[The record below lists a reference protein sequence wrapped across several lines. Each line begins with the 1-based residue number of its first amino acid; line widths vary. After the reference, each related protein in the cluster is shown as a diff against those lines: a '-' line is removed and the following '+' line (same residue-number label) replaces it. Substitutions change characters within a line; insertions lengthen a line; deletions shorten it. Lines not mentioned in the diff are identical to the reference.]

1 MIILYE
7 HTETSFTSNGLGCLN
22 DVLTCNVK
30 EELNGNYELEMEY
43 PVNGIHYSDIALRR
57 IVLTKPNSYDQAQ
70 PFRIYSISKPINGIV
85 TINAEHISYDM
96 SGYPVKGAVE
106 HYAWYVKEVFDHIRN
121 NSVYSFPFEFS
132 SDITEEKKDII
143 LSKPRSARSYLG
155 TEEGLLSLFGGEWEF
170 DRFKAILHKQ
180 RGTNRGVS
188 IEYGKNLIDVT
199 QDEKCSEMYT
209 AVYPFYY
216 KEDDG
221 LQYLDEN
228 VVPIITSSYVKTLTL
243 DLTSEFEEM
252 PTQEVL
258 REKTKEYIKKNK
270 LDEPEVSLKVSFVKN
285 PEVIESLQD
294 VRLGDTVGV
303 KFVKIGVNSLAR
315 CISYEFNSIT
325 EQYNSIEL
333 GEPTKTIV
341 DTMTSTN
348 QKLSEEEQR
357 AKEAEEKLK
366 TLVNVN
372 TGAIELEVQR
382 ATAAEGTLSGRIDIT
397 DSNIDLEVQR
407 ATAAEGD
414 LSSRISLTA
423 DTITAEVQRAMGA
436 EGTLRSSINVA
447 SNAITA
453 EVTRATTAEETISA
467 SLDLKI
473 DNTDDGKIISLING
487 SANKIHFNATNMF
500 TVDSPNFSIDDNG
513 NVDMSGKVNATSG
526 QIGNFGI
533 TSNGLEWGGWSWN
546 GSGYEWKN
554 YGTKI
559 WANTI
564 ATSVIYPTD
573 NGTNLFLGDYWNN
586 ITDLKKNVDI
596 VGKTIRLNGD
606 SVLVNN
612 KAVSL
617 SGHTHSSVDRAEK
630 CGLSSYYVHVSSNN
644 NFIPSNTSMACG
656 TTSNPFKV
664 GYSSNGWN
672 KTSDKRLKK
681 DFVLLNADRRF
692 EDMFYLIEPTYYR
705 LKRDDKIGHVGF
717 IAQNIE
723 QAMHQ
728 CNIREDEF
736 YGFHHEYADMSEF
749 DTHDQY
755 VEFLNRNE
763 GNNDTYTLCYEE
775 FIALNTHMIQKQHA
789 EIEELKQV
797 NLSLL
802 NRLSTLEMKMEVI

>member
-106 HYAWYVKEVFDHIRN
+106 HYAWYVKEVFNHIRN

-132 SDITEEKKDII
+132 SDITEEKKDIN

-221 LQYLDEN
+221 LQYLDDN
-228 VVPIITSSYVKTLTL
+228 VVPIISSAYIKTLTL

-252 PTQEVL
+252 PTQDAL

-303 KFVKIGVNSLAR
+303 KFVKIGVNSSAR
-315 CISYEFNSIT
+315 CIGYEFNSIT
-325 EQYNSIEL
+325 EQYNSVEL

-382 ATAAEGTLSGRIDIT
+382 AMGVENS
-397 DSNIDLEVQR
+397 
-407 ATAAEGD
+407 
-414 LSSRISLTA
+414 LSSSISLNA
-423 DTITAEVQRAMGA
+423 DTITAEVQRAMGV
-436 EGTLRSSINVA
+436 EGY
-447 SNAITA
+447 
-453 EVTRATTAEETISA
+453 ISA

-473 DNTDDGKIISLING
+473 DKTDNGQIISMING
-487 SANKIHFNATNMF
+487 SADHIHFNASNMF
-500 TVDSPNFSIDDNG
+500 TVDSPNFSINNTG
-513 NVDMSGKVNATSG
+513 NVEMSGTVNATSG
-526 QIGNFGI
+526 KISYFEI
-533 TSNGLEWGGWSWN
+533 SENGLEWSTPQWG
-546 GSGYEWKN
+546 K
-554 YGTKI
+554 YGTRV
-559 WANTI
+559 WANSI
-564 ATSVIYPTD
+564 YTSYIIPSAESTHITLGDSSKETNLRGDFVNISGDYINI
-573 NGTNLFLGDYWNN
+573 NGTSLLVNDKSVAFDDHNHYIDELWYSTTSANN
-586 ITDLKKNVDI
+586 IFFKGNIGGFNYNLATTGWCSEKFEKKGSDFRLKKNISDLGDI
-596 VGKTIRLNGD
+596 TDFYMKLKPKRYEFKDGLRGYD
-606 SVLVNN
+606 S
-612 KAVSL
+612 
-617 SGHTHSSVDRAEK
+617 R
-630 CGLSSYYVHVSSNN
+630 VH
-644 NFIPSNTSMACG
+644 
-656 TTSNPFKV
+656 
-664 GYSSNGWN
+664 Y
-672 KTSDKRLKK
+672 
-681 DFVLLNADRRF
+681 
-692 EDMFYLIEPTYYR
+692 
-705 LKRDDKIGHVGF
+705 GF
-717 IAQNIE
+717 IAQDIASVEPESSNLVYKKLCDDDLSNEREVINDDYVYYVDKSE
-723 QAMHQ
+723 LHAMH
-728 CNIREDEF
+728 
-736 YGFHHEYADMSEF
+736 
-749 DTHDQY
+749 
-755 VEFLNRNE
+755 V
-763 GNNDTYTLCYEE
+763 
-775 FIALNTHMIQKQHA
+775 HMIQKQHD

>member
-22 DVLTCNVK
+22 DALTCNVK

-106 HYAWYVKEVFDHIRN
+106 HYAWYVKEVFNHIRN

-132 SDITEEKKDII
+132 SDITEEKKEIN

-221 LQYLDEN
+221 LQYLDDN
-228 VVPIITSSYVKTLTL
+228 VVPIISSSYVKALTL
-243 DLTSEFEEM
+243 DLSSEFEEM
-252 PTQEVL
+252 PTQDAL
-258 REKTKEYIKKNK
+258 RAKTKEYIKKNK
-270 LDEPEVSLKVSFVKN
+270 LNEPEVSLKVSFIKN

-294 VRLGDTVGV
+294 VRLGDTVSV

-325 EQYNSIEL
+325 EQYNSVEL

-407 ATAAEGD
+407 AMA
-414 LSSRISLTA
+414 
-423 DTITAEVQRAMGA
+423 A
-436 EGTLRSSINVA
+436 EGTLNSSLKL
-447 SNAITA
+447 NADAIIA
-453 EVTRATTAEETISA
+453 EVTRATTAEGTISGQL
-467 SLDLKI
+467 SLKVDKN
-473 DNTDDGKIISLING
+473 DNGQIISMING
-487 SANKIHFNATNMF
+487 SADHIHFNANNMF
-500 TVDSPNFSIDDNG
+500 TVDSPNFSIDASG

-526 QIGNFGI
+526 RIGDFIITDQGI
-533 TSNGLEWGGWSWN
+533 EWCPIDADTP
-546 GSGYEWKN
+546 

-559 WANTI
+559 WANAIHTYYVLPSYSSDTLYI
-564 ATSVIYPTD
+564 GDNSKKTMLDGKDISIIGEKNINILSPSVTV
-573 NGTNLFLGDYWNN
+573 NGYN
-586 ITDLKKNVDI
+586 
-596 VGKTIRLNGD
+596 
-606 SVLVNN
+606 
-612 KAVSL
+612 VSL
-617 SGHTHSSVDRAEK
+617 EGHTHSSVDRAEK
-630 CGLSSYYVHVSSNN
+630 CGSSSYYVHVSSNN

>member
-106 HYAWYVKEVFDHIRN
+106 HYAWYVKEVFNHIRN

-132 SDITEEKKDII
+132 SDITEEKKDIN

-221 LQYLDEN
+221 LQYLDDN
-228 VVPIITSSYVKTLTL
+228 VVPIISSSYVKTLTL

-252 PTQEVL
+252 PTQDAL

-315 CISYEFNSIT
+315 CIRYEFNSIT

-382 ATAAEGTLSGRIDIT
+382 AMGVENS
-397 DSNIDLEVQR
+397 
-407 ATAAEGD
+407 
-414 LSSRISLTA
+414 LSSSISLNA
-423 DTITAEVQRAMGA
+423 DTITAEVQRAMGV
-436 EGTLRSSINVA
+436 EGY
-447 SNAITA
+447 IT
-453 EVTRATTAEETISA
+453 A

-473 DNTDDGKIISLING
+473 DKNDNGQIISMING
-487 SANKIHFNATNMF
+487 SADHIHFNANNMF
-500 TVDSPNFSIDDNG
+500 TVDSPNFSIDNTG
-513 NVDMSGKVNATSG
+513 NVAMSGEINATSG
-526 QIGNFGI
+526 RIGDFTI
-533 TSNGLEWGGWSWN
+533 TDNGLEWDPYGN
-546 GSGYEWKN
+546 DP
-554 YGTKI
+554 YGTRV
-559 WANTI
+559 WANSI
-564 ATSVIYPTD
+564 YTSYIFPSVESTHITLGD
-573 NGTNLFLGDYWNN
+573 ETKETNIRGSFVNINGTVININGTSLLVNDKSVAFDDHNHYIDELWYSTTSANN
-586 ITDLKKNVDI
+586 IFFKGNIGGFNYNLATTGWCSDTFEKKGSDFRLKKNISDLGDI
-596 VGKTIRLNGD
+596 TDFYMKLKPKRYEFKDGLRGYD
-606 SVLVNN
+606 S
-612 KAVSL
+612 
-617 SGHTHSSVDRAEK
+617 R
-630 CGLSSYYVHVSSNN
+630 VH
-644 NFIPSNTSMACG
+644 
-656 TTSNPFKV
+656 
-664 GYSSNGWN
+664 Y
-672 KTSDKRLKK
+672 
-681 DFVLLNADRRF
+681 
-692 EDMFYLIEPTYYR
+692 
-705 LKRDDKIGHVGF
+705 GF
-717 IAQNIE
+717 IAQDIASVEPESSNLVYKKLCDDDLSNEREVINDDYVYYVDKSE
-723 QAMHQ
+723 LHAMH
-728 CNIREDEF
+728 
-736 YGFHHEYADMSEF
+736 
-749 DTHDQY
+749 
-755 VEFLNRNE
+755 V
-763 GNNDTYTLCYEE
+763 
-775 FIALNTHMIQKQHA
+775 HMIQKQHD

>member
-106 HYAWYVKEVFDHIRN
+106 HYAWYVKEVFNHIRN

-132 SDITEEKKDII
+132 SDITEEKKDIN

-221 LQYLDEN
+221 LQYLDDN
-228 VVPIITSSYVKTLTL
+228 VVPIISSSYVKTLTL

-252 PTQEVL
+252 PTQDAL

-407 ATAAEGD
+407 AMGVENS
-414 LSSRISLTA
+414 LSSSISLNA
-423 DTITAEVQRAMGA
+423 DAITAEVQRAMGV
-436 EGTLRSSINVA
+436 EGY
-447 SNAITA
+447 
-453 EVTRATTAEETISA
+453 ISA

-473 DNTDDGKIISLING
+473 DKTDNGQIISMING
-487 SANKIHFNATNMF
+487 SADHIHFNANNMF
-500 TVDSPNFSIDDNG
+500 TVDSPNFSINNTG
-513 NVDMSGKVNATSG
+513 NVEMSGEINATSG
-526 QIGNFGI
+526 RIGYFTI
-533 TSNGLEWGGWSWN
+533 TDNGLEWDPYGN
-546 GSGYEWKN
+546 DP
-554 YGTKI
+554 YGTRI
-559 WANTI
+559 WANVIQTYYI
-564 ATSVIYPTD
+564 KPSVESSHITLGVNNKETEIRGNVIKI
-573 NGTNLFLGDYWNN
+573 NGS
-586 ITDLKKNVDI
+586 
-596 VGKTIRLNGD
+596 
-606 SVLVNN
+606 SVLVND
-612 KAVSL
+612 KSVSVE
-617 SGHTHSSVDRAEK
+617 GHTHDIDDLNYTLTNANNVYFKGTIGGFNYNLATTGWCSDTFEK
-630 CGLSSYYVHVSSNN
+630 KG
-644 NFIPSNTSMACG
+644 
-656 TTSNPFKV
+656 
-664 GYSSNGWN
+664 
-672 KTSDKRLKK
+672 SDFRLKK
-681 DFVLLNADRRF
+681 YISDLGDITDFY
-692 EDMFYLIEPTYYR
+692 MK
-705 LKRDDKIGHVGF
+705 LKPKRYEFKDGLRGYDSRVHYGF
-717 IAQNIE
+717 IAQDIASVEPESSNLVYKKLCDDDLSNEREVINDDYVYYVDKSE
-723 QAMHQ
+723 LHAMHV
-728 CNIREDEF
+728 
-736 YGFHHEYADMSEF
+736 Y
-749 DTHDQY
+749 
-755 VEFLNRNE
+755 
-763 GNNDTYTLCYEE
+763 
-775 FIALNTHMIQKQHA
+775 MIQKQHA

>member
-106 HYAWYVKEVFDHIRN
+106 HYAWYVKEVFNHIRN

-132 SDITEEKKDII
+132 SDITEEKKDIN

-221 LQYLDEN
+221 LQYLDDN
-228 VVPIITSSYVKTLTL
+228 VVPIISSSYVKTLTL

-252 PTQEVL
+252 PTQDAL

-407 ATAAEGD
+407 AMGVENS
-414 LSSRISLTA
+414 LSSSISLNA
-423 DTITAEVQRAMGA
+423 DAITAEVQRAMGV
-436 EGTLRSSINVA
+436 EGY
-447 SNAITA
+447 
-453 EVTRATTAEETISA
+453 ISA

-473 DNTDDGKIISLING
+473 DKTDNGQIISMING
-487 SANKIHFNATNMF
+487 SADHIHFNANNMF
-500 TVDSPNFSIDDNG
+500 TVDSPNFSINNTG
-513 NVDMSGKVNATSG
+513 NVEMSGEINATSG
-526 QIGNFGI
+526 RIGYFTI
-533 TSNGLEWGGWSWN
+533 TDNGLEWDPYGN
-546 GSGYEWKN
+546 DP
-554 YGTKI
+554 YGTRI
-559 WANTI
+559 WANVIQTYYI
-564 ATSVIYPTD
+564 KPSVESSHITLGVNNKETEIRGNVIKI
-573 NGTNLFLGDYWNN
+573 NGS
-586 ITDLKKNVDI
+586 
-596 VGKTIRLNGD
+596 
-606 SVLVNN
+606 SVLVND
-612 KAVSL
+612 KSVSVE
-617 SGHTHSSVDRAEK
+617 GHTHDIDDLNYTLTNANNVYFKGTIGGFNYNLATTGWCSDTFEK
-630 CGLSSYYVHVSSNN
+630 KG
-644 NFIPSNTSMACG
+644 
-656 TTSNPFKV
+656 
-664 GYSSNGWN
+664 
-672 KTSDKRLKK
+672 SDFRLKK
-681 DFVLLNADRRF
+681 YISDLGDITDFY
-692 EDMFYLIEPTYYR
+692 MK
-705 LKRDDKIGHVGF
+705 LKPKRYEFKDGLRGYDSRVHYGF
-717 IAQNIE
+717 IAQDIASIE
-723 QAMHQ
+723 PESSNLVYKKLCDDDLSNEREVINDDYVYYVDKSELHAMHV
-728 CNIREDEF
+728 
-736 YGFHHEYADMSEF
+736 Y
-749 DTHDQY
+749 
-755 VEFLNRNE
+755 
-763 GNNDTYTLCYEE
+763 
-775 FIALNTHMIQKQHA
+775 MIQKQHA

>member
-121 NSVYSFPFEFS
+121 NSVYSFPFKFS
-132 SDITEEKKDII
+132 SDITEEKKEIN

-221 LQYLDEN
+221 LQYLDDN
-228 VVPIITSSYVKTLTL
+228 VVPIISSSYVKTLTL

-252 PTQEVL
+252 PTQDAL

-315 CISYEFNSIT
+315 CIRYEFNSIT
-325 EQYNSIEL
+325 EQYNSVEL

-397 DSNIDLEVQR
+397 DNNIDLEVQR
-407 ATAAEGD
+407 AMGVENS
-414 LSSRISLTA
+414 LSSSISLNA
-423 DTITAEVQRAMGA
+423 DAITAEVQRAMGV
-436 EGTLRSSINVA
+436 EGY
-447 SNAITA
+447 
-453 EVTRATTAEETISA
+453 ISA

-473 DNTDDGKIISLING
+473 DKTDNGQIISMING
-487 SANKIHFNATNMF
+487 SADHIHFNANNMF
-500 TVDSPNFSIDDNG
+500 TVDSPNFSINNTG
-513 NVDMSGKVNATSG
+513 NVEMSGEINATSG
-526 QIGNFGI
+526 RIGDFTI
-533 TSNGLEWGGWSWN
+533 TYNGLEWDPYGN
-546 GSGYEWKN
+546 AP
-554 YGTKI
+554 YGTRI
-559 WANTI
+559 WANVIQTYYI
-564 ATSVIYPTD
+564 EPSVESSYITLGVNNKETEIRGNVIKI
-573 NGTNLFLGDYWNN
+573 NGS
-586 ITDLKKNVDI
+586 
-596 VGKTIRLNGD
+596 
-606 SVLVNN
+606 SVLVND
-612 KAVSL
+612 KSVSVE
-617 SGHTHSSVDRAEK
+617 GHTHDIDDLNYTLTNANNVYFKGTIGGFNYNLATTGWCSDTFEK
-630 CGLSSYYVHVSSNN
+630 KG
-644 NFIPSNTSMACG
+644 
-656 TTSNPFKV
+656 
-664 GYSSNGWN
+664 
-672 KTSDKRLKK
+672 SDFRLKK
-681 DFVLLNADRRF
+681 YISDLGDITDFY
-692 EDMFYLIEPTYYR
+692 MK
-705 LKRDDKIGHVGF
+705 LKPKRYEFKDGLRGYDSRVHYGF
-717 IAQNIE
+717 IAQDIASVEPESSNLVYKKLCDDDLSNEREVINDDYVYYVDKSE
-723 QAMHQ
+723 LHAMHV
-728 CNIREDEF
+728 
-736 YGFHHEYADMSEF
+736 Y
-749 DTHDQY
+749 
-755 VEFLNRNE
+755 
-763 GNNDTYTLCYEE
+763 
-775 FIALNTHMIQKQHA
+775 MIQKQHA